1 MSTDTAARRSGCTIT
16 RVLNDTLMRAAVAL
30 AALVLPACGGP
41 VEGPEPQGVSDI
53 YIGDPPGTTVETWV
67 EGLEVPWSLV
77 FLPDGRAL
85 VSERPGRIRLIVD
98 GDLAET
104 PYATFTTSEG
114 LPTSSFDKALSL
126 FFTGEGGLMGLAAHP
141 RFDEHPYVYAIY
153 TYRRDDGT
161 DANRVVRLVD
171 QGLTG
176 RLDRVILDDIP
187 AAIFHD
193 GGRIGFGPDEMLYVA
208 TGDASEPDLSQ
219 DHASLAGKILRLTP
233 EGEVPADNPFPGSPV
248 WSLGHRN
255 PQGLAWHPKTGDLFS
270 SEHGPTSEFGLFA
283 RDEINLIRPGGN
295 YGWPKAVGAPGL
307 PGYSDPLVV
316 WTNAAIPPAG
326 ATFKDDDLFVAT
338 LENEALVRIALSR
351 NAAGWQV
358 REIEHWFADQR
369 AEGRFGRLR
378 DVTLGPD
385 GALYFATSN
394 HDGKRRPRPGDD
406 RIYRLTLDER

>member
-1 MSTDTAARRSGCTIT
+1 
-16 RVLNDTLMRAAVAL
+16 MRAAVAL
-30 AALVLPACGGP
+30 AALVLPACSGP
-41 VEGPEPQGVSDI
+41 VEGPEPQEVSDV
-53 YIGDPPGTTVETWV
+53 YIADPPGTELETWV

-85 VSERPGRIRLIVD
+85 VSERPGRIRLVAD
-98 GDLAET
+98 GDLAEE

-114 LPTSSFDKALSL
+114 LPTSVFDTALSL
-126 FFTGEGGLMGLAAHP
+126 FFTGEGGLLGLAAHP
-141 RFDEHPYVYAIY
+141 RFDEHPYIYAMY

-161 DANRVVRLVD
+161 DANRVVRLED

-193 GGRIGFGPDEMLYVA
+193 GGRIGFGPDGMLYVA

-219 DHASLAGKILRLTP
+219 DRGSLAGKILRITP
-233 EGEVPADNPFPGSPV
+233 EGDVPADNPFPGSPI

-255 PQGLAWHPKTGDLFS
+255 PQGLAWHAETGELFS

-307 PGYSDPLVV
+307 PGYIDPLVV
-316 WTNAAIPPAG
+316 WTRAAIPPAG
-326 ATFKDDDLFVAT
+326 AAFKDDDLFVAT

-351 NAAGWQV
+351 TADGWQV
-358 REIEHWFADQR
+358 RDIEHWFADKR

-378 DVTLGPD
+378 EVTLGPD

-394 HDGKRRPRPGDD
+394 HDGKREPRAGDD
-406 RIYRLTLDER
+406 RILRLTLNDR